1 MSTTASQIS
10 KTIKAAFMPHFEQV
24 AHTGLFMDGYYY
36 RPYHQDS
43 LSMAIEDAA
52 VAVDKILHSASE
64 TAIRAGIRLAAD
76 AAMEAQKE
84 DGGNED

>member
-1 MSTTASQIS
+1 MSATTSQIS
-10 KTIKAAFMPHFEQV
+10 KAIKAAFMPHLEQV
-24 AHTGLFMDGYYY
+24 PHTGLFMDGYYY
-36 RPYHQDS
+36 RPKHQDS

-52 VAVDKILHSASE
+52 VAVDKILHHTSE

-76 AAMEAQKE
+76 AAEEAQKE